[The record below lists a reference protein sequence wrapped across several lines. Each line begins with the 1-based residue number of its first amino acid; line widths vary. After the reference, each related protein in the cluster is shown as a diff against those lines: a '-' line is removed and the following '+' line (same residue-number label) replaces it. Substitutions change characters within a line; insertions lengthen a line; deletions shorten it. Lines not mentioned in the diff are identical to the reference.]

1 MAVLTFAQDFSS
13 LVELDSSLIGEPS
26 SGLFYNRG
34 VHPLVTI
41 DNLLN
46 HLPVKS
52 FTLVAYS
59 NLVSYSKF
67 ETSRS
72 KSDVVTYDG
81 KTWESLADSN
91 LDHTPSTGVFWRET
105 NIQSL
110 RLRAFVWGVEDNMRS
125 ELHLSKSLIES
136 QYVYNVGKT
145 KRLNGGDYVGWAF
158 EPKNSDFV
166 KLTINEICLQA
177 TTTADVNLYVIN
189 QGRLIETLVL
199 HPNYGVLEFETLNYS
214 FSGKGVFYFVFEN
227 IEVLS
232 EAAFIDALKF
242 DSFVCY
248 PVSGVGSIPEEID
261 YSENNWSNGLSF
273 NISVSLDSDKFILNN
288 ENALAK
294 FKQCQFEIDAIQLF
308 LNNPNGNING
318 SERNILDRANL
329 LATEKLDTQMNTVA
343 KKYQIEK
350 KKALSAISKTF
361 DKFLQPRKTLE
372 ITMDV

>member
-52 FTLVAYS
+52 FTFVAYS

-72 KSDVVTYDG
+72 KLDVVTYDG
-81 KTWESLADSN
+81 KTWESLAYSN
-91 LDHTPSTGVFWRET
+91 LDHTPSTGVYWRET

-110 RLRAFVWGVEDNMRS
+110 RLRAFVWSVEDNMRS

-136 QYVYNVGKT
+136 QYIYNVGKT

-199 HPNYGVLEFETLNYS
+199 HPNDGVLEFETLNYS

-248 PVSGVGSIPEEID
+248 PVSGLGSMPEEID
-261 YSENNWSNGLSF
+261 YSENSWSNGLSF
-273 NISVSLDSDKFILNN
+273 NISVSLDSDKFISNN

-308 LNNPNGNING
+308 LNNPNGNINE

-350 KKALSAISKTF
+350 KNALSAISKTF
-361 DKFLQPRKTLE
+361 DKFLQPRKTLK